1 MWLFPLQSV
10 LRKVNP
16 QDALQIAPLMMQAL
30 LQMLNPSSGAKI
42 VGGVQEDALM
52 AIGTLVESMSM
63 NEKKWI
69 INIGNWIERSPNLIG
84 IMRWVSLQHKFD
96 LKSQVSITTNHKK
109 FNFHLFTSILKLQN
123 SVPQIQVFL
132 VGTNILL
139 I

>member
-69 INIGNWIERSPNLIG
+69 KNIGNWIERSANLIG
-84 IMRWVSLQHKFD
+84 IMCWVSLQHKFD
-96 LKSQVSITTNHKK
+96 LKSQVWFQTKNCTTKSLISTYLHPFWNCKIQSHKYRY
-109 FNFHLFTSILKLQN
+109 F
-123 SVPQIQVFL
+123 
-132 VGTNILL
+132 
-139 I
+139 